1 MSDSSA
7 ITKSSGISDPLIL
20 VKEAMRQHTKLEPYN
35 EDVVRA
41 VMKHNEAIYQE
52 ALLLSFEEV
61 PEEKD
66 TPSTSLFPLEE
77 YEQEQQQQEE
87 ENNKE
92 KTSISHIKLLGLK
105 ELYERN
111 RRILLAYH
119 SARLDCISSASKLIN
134 ILPNSIHSHMT
145 SDEGIFYQNYSSLRS
160 SWIRKISGGLVE
172 VAQQQ
177 NPPKDLFIQIRVKED
192 CGIIQTENG
201 QLHLSPDSSHFVRRS
216 DVQSL
221 IDQGLVDHF
230 L

>member
-1 MSDSSA
+1 MSNFLTS
-7 ITKSSGISDPLIL
+7 KSSGISDPLVL
-20 VKEAMRQHTKLEPYN
+20 VKEALRQHTKLEPYN

-41 VMKHNEAIYQE
+41 VTKHNEAIYQE
-52 ALLLSFEEV
+52 ASLLSLEEE

-66 TPSTSLFPLEE
+66 FFSLFPLERDDEPE
-77 YEQEQQQQEE
+77 Y
-87 ENNKE
+87 K
-92 KTSISHIKLLGLK
+92 KSSVSHVKLLGLK

-134 ILPNSIHSHMT
+134 IIPNSIHSHMT
-145 SDEGIFYQNYSSLRS
+145 SDESIFYQNYSSLRS
-160 SWIRKISGGLVE
+160 SWIRKASAGLVE

-192 CGIIQTENG
+192 CGIIQTEYG
-201 QLHLSPDSSHFVRRS
+201 QLHLSTDSSHFVRRS

-221 IDQGLVDHF
+221 IDQGLVEHF

>member
-35 EDVVRA
+35 EDMVRA
-41 VMKHNEAIYQE
+41 VMKHNEAIYQD
-52 ALLLSFEEV
+52 ASLLSIEEV

-66 TPSTSLFPLEE
+66 TSLTSLFPLEE
-77 YEQEQQQQEE
+77 EE
-87 ENNKE
+87 EEKENNKE

-145 SDEGIFYQNYSSLRS
+145 SDEGIFYHNYSSLRS

-192 CGIIQTENG
+192 CGIIQTEYG

-221 IDQGLVDHF
+221 IDQGLVEHF